1 MITLLCVGKN
11 KEKALC
17 QLENEYVKRIQP
29 FSKLQVIE
37 VKDESNVHMERDKE
51 AELIREKEGK
61 RILEKIRPQDFV
73 ILLDLYGK
81 MPDSISFSN
90 QLESWFMKSSD
101 LVFVIAGSLG
111 PSNDLVKRAN
121 VRWKLSDLTFTHLM
135 TRILVLEQIYRAFM
149 IQNGRSY
156 HK

>member
-29 FSKLQVIE
+29 FSKLQVME

-51 AELIREKEGK
+51 AELIKEKEGK
-61 RILEKIRPQDFV
+61 RVLEKIRPQDFV
-73 ILLDLYGK
+73 ILLDLHGK
-81 MPDSISFSN
+81 MLDSISFSN

>member
-1 MITLLCVGKN
+1 MITFLCIGKN

-51 AELIREKEGK
+51 AELIKEKEGK
-61 RILEKIRPQDFV
+61 RVLEKIRPQDFV
-73 ILLDLYGK
+73 ILLDLHGK

-111 PSNDLVKRAN
+111 PSSDLVKRADY
-121 VRWKLSDLTFTHLM
+121 RWKLSDLTFTHLM

>member
-17 QLENEYVKRIQP
+17 QLENEYIKRIQP

-51 AELIREKEGK
+51 AELIKEKEGK
-61 RILEKIRPQDFV
+61 RVLEKIRPQDFV
-73 ILLDLYGK
+73 ILLDLHGK

-111 PSNDLVKRAN
+111 PSKDLVKRAN

>member
-1 MITLLCVGKN
+1 MITLLLVGKN

-51 AELIREKEGK
+51 AELIKEKEGK
-61 RILEKIRPQDFV
+61 RVLEKIRPQDFV
-73 ILLDLYGK
+73 ILLDLHGK
-81 MPDSISFSN
+81 MPDSLTFSN
-90 QLESWFMKSSD
+90 QLENWFMKSSD

-111 PSNDLVKRAN
+111 PSSDLVKRADY
-121 VRWKLSDLTFTHLM
+121 RWKLSDLTFTHLM

>member
-1 MITLLCVGKN
+1 MITLLCIGKN

-17 QLENEYVKRIQP
+17 QLENEYVKRIQS

-51 AELIREKEGK
+51 AELIKEKEGK
-61 RILEKIRPQDFV
+61 RVLEKIRPQDFV
-73 ILLDLYGK
+73 ILLDLHGK

-111 PSNDLVKRAN
+111 PSRDLVKRADY
-121 VRWKLSDLTFTHLM
+121 RWKLSDLTFTHLM

>member
-1 MITLLCVGKN
+1 MITLLCIGKN

-51 AELIREKEGK
+51 AELIKEKEGK
-61 RILEKIRPQDFV
+61 HVLEKIRPQDFV
-73 ILLDLYGK
+73 ILLDLHGK
-81 MPDSISFSN
+81 MSDSISFSN

-111 PSNDLVKRAN
+111 PSSDLVKRADY
-121 VRWKLSDLTFTHLM
+121 RWKLSDLTFTHLM

>member
-1 MITLLCVGKN
+1 MITLLCIGKN

-17 QLENEYVKRIQP
+17 QLGNEYVKRIQP

-51 AELIREKEGK
+51 AELIKEKEGK
-61 RILEKIRPQDFV
+61 RVLEKIRPQDFV
-73 ILLDLYGK
+73 ILLDLHGK

-111 PSNDLVKRAN
+111 PSSDLVKRADY
-121 VRWKLSDLTFTHLM
+121 RWKLSDLTFTHLM

>member
-51 AELIREKEGK
+51 AKLIKEKEGK
-61 RILEKIRPQDFV
+61 RVLEKIRPQDFV
-73 ILLDLYGK
+73 ILLDLHGK

-111 PSNDLVKRAN
+111 PSRDLVKRADY
-121 VRWKLSDLTFTHLM
+121 RWKLSDLTFTHLM

>member
-61 RILEKIRPQDFV
+61 RVLEKFRPQDFV
-73 ILLDLYGK
+73 ILLDMHGK

-111 PSNDLVKRAN
+111 PSSDLVKRAN

>member
-1 MITLLCVGKN
+1 MITLLCIGKN

-17 QLENEYVKRIQP
+17 QLENEYVKRIQL

-51 AELIREKEGK
+51 AELIKEKEGK
-61 RILEKIRPQDFV
+61 RVLEKIRPQDFV
-73 ILLDLYGK
+73 ILLDLHGK

-111 PSNDLVKRAN
+111 PSSDLVKRADY
-121 VRWKLSDLTFTHLM
+121 RWKLSDLTFTHLM

>member
-1 MITLLCVGKN
+1 MITLLCIGKN

-29 FSKLQVIE
+29 FSKIQVIE

-51 AELIREKEGK
+51 AELIKEKEGK
-61 RILEKIRPQDFV
+61 RVLEKIRSQDFV
-73 ILLDLYGK
+73 ILLDLHGK
-81 MPDSISFSN
+81 MPDSISFARQMEN
-90 QLESWFMKSSD
+90 WFMKSSD

-111 PSNDLVKRAN
+111 PSSDLVKRAN

>member
-1 MITLLCVGKN
+1 MITLLCIGKN

-51 AELIREKEGK
+51 AELIKEKEGK
-61 RILEKIRPQDFV
+61 RVLEKIRPQDFV
-73 ILLDLYGK
+73 ILLDLHGK

-111 PSNDLVKRAN
+111 PSSDLVKRADYG
-121 VRWKLSDLTFTHLM
+121 WKLSDLTFTHLM

>member
-61 RILEKIRPQDFV
+61 RVLEKFRPQDFV
-73 ILLDLYGK
+73 ILLDMHGK

>member
-1 MITLLCVGKN
+1 MITLLCIGKN

-17 QLENEYVKRIQP
+17 QLENEYVKRTQP

-51 AELIREKEGK
+51 AELIKEKEGK
-61 RILEKIRPQDFV
+61 RVLEKIRPQDFV
-73 ILLDLYGK
+73 ILLDLHGK

-111 PSNDLVKRAN
+111 PSSDLVKRADY
-121 VRWKLSDLTFTHLM
+121 RWKLSDLTFTHLM

>member
-1 MITLLCVGKN
+1 MITLLCIGKN

-29 FSKLQVIE
+29 FSKFQVIE

-51 AELIREKEGK
+51 AELIKEKEGK
-61 RILEKIRPQDFV
+61 RVLEKIRPQDFV
-73 ILLDLYGK
+73 ILLNLHGK

-111 PSNDLVKRAN
+111 PSSDLVKRADY
-121 VRWKLSDLTFTHLM
+121 RWKLSDLTFTHLM

>member
-1 MITLLCVGKN
+1 MITLLCIGKN

-51 AELIREKEGK
+51 AELIKEKEGK
-61 RILEKIRPQDFV
+61 RVLEKIRPQDFV
-73 ILLDLYGK
+73 ILLDLHGK
-81 MPDSISFSN
+81 MQESISFSN

-111 PSNDLVKRAN
+111 PSSDLVKRAN

>member
-1 MITLLCVGKN
+1 MITLLCIGKN

-51 AELIREKEGK
+51 AELIKEKEGK
-61 RILEKIRPQDFV
+61 RVLEKIRPQDFV
-73 ILLDLYGK
+73 ILLDLHGK

-111 PSNDLVKRAN
+111 PSSDLVKRADY
-121 VRWKLSDLTFTHLM
+121 RWKLSDLTFTHLM
-135 TRILVLEQIYRAFM
+135 TRIIVLEQIYRAFM

>member
-1 MITLLCVGKN
+1 MITLLCIGKN

-51 AELIREKEGK
+51 AELIKEKEGK
-61 RILEKIRPQDFV
+61 RVLEKIRPQDFV
-73 ILLDLYGK
+73 ILLDLHGK

-111 PSNDLVKRAN
+111 PSSDLVKRAN

>member
-17 QLENEYVKRIQP
+17 QLENEYVKRIQL
-29 FSKLQVIE
+29 FSKLQVME

-51 AELIREKEGK
+51 AELIKEKEGK
-61 RILEKIRPQDFV
+61 RVLEKIRPQDFV
-73 ILLDLYGK
+73 ILLDLHGK

>member
-37 VKDESNVHMERDKE
+37 VKDESNVHKERDKE
-51 AELIREKEGK
+51 AELIKEKEGK
-61 RILEKIRPQDFV
+61 RVLEKIRPQDFV
-73 ILLDLYGK
+73 ILLDLHGK

-111 PSNDLVKRAN
+111 PSSDLVKRAN

>member
-73 ILLDLYGK
+73 ILLDLHGK
-81 MPDSISFSN
+81 MLDSISFSN

-121 VRWKLSDLTFTHLM
+121 VRWKLSDLTFTNLM

>member
-1 MITLLCVGKN
+1 MITLLCIGKN

-51 AELIREKEGK
+51 AELIKEKEGK
-61 RILEKIRPQDFV
+61 RVLEKIRPQDFV
-73 ILLDLYGK
+73 ILLDLHGK

-111 PSNDLVKRAN
+111 SSSDLVKRADY
-121 VRWKLSDLTFTHLM
+121 RWKLSDLTFTHLM

>member
-51 AELIREKEGK
+51 AELIKEKEGK
-61 RILEKIRPQDFV
+61 RVLEKIRPQDFV
-73 ILLDLYGK
+73 ILLDLHGK
-81 MPDSISFSN
+81 MPDSLTFSN

-111 PSNDLVKRAN
+111 PSSDLVKRAN

>member
-1 MITLLCVGKN
+1 MITLLCIGKN

-17 QLENEYVKRIQP
+17 HLESEYVKRIQP
-29 FSKLQVIE
+29 FSKLQVME
-37 VKDESNVHMERDKE
+37 VKDESNVHMEREKE

-61 RILEKIRPQDFV
+61 RVLEKIRPQDFV
-73 ILLDLYGK
+73 ILLDLHGK
-81 MPDSISFSN
+81 MPDSLTFSN
-90 QLESWFMKSSD
+90 QLENWFMKSSD

-111 PSNDLVKRAN
+111 PSSDLVKRADY
-121 VRWKLSDLTFTHLM
+121 RWKLSDLTFTHLM